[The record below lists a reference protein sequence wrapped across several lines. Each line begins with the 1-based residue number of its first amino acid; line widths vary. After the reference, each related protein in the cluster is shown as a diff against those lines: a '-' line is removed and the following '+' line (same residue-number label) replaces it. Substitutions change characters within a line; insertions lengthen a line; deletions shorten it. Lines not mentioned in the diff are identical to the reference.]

1 MLPFPDSPETDPMP
15 LSAPRKSPF
24 LTSVLVAALAASIF
38 AAGCSG
44 GTDAPSHPAA
54 PAGAASTTPGA
65 AKSTAPAT
73 KPTDGSAKADT
84 KPKAAEAAAVA
95 AKEAAAAPAV
105 KGAAPEIKLPAS
117 ATFPGSNVPN
127 VGNKP
132 PSGTLAGA
140 ATGSK
145 PNPSELQAAQEKAD
159 LAKKASDPASQDADP
174 NSKAKLT
181 YEFGSDT
188 KNFGKCMQ
196 GDVLT
201 HTFLM
206 QSSGEEDLVIKQA
219 KPTCGC
225 TVAQV
230 ATQAADGSMAPYNYG
245 SPIQVGRKIEITATL
260 HTQNKRGHSA
270 SRINIFSN
278 DPRGQTQL
286 GLEAD
291 VDPYFQVNPANLN
304 FNQVSARDTANEK
317 VTISTT
323 KGVKVKLTAALEN
336 IPQGMKLEVAAV
348 EPDADGKSAN
358 WEVVCHLGPG
368 LVEGNLAY
376 TVGLKS
382 DVTIP
387 GGEKLPNGADPTY
400 EVSLPISAHV
410 NGMISYTPAFVS
422 LGLIRPGQVVSRTV
436 RVTSHDTAFKLTEP
450 KILVQGRDGPEW
462 DLASHFSTVIRPVA
476 GENSIDIEL
485 RLDGMPDS
493 LNGSFSGQLVIQV
506 GHPEKPEI
514 KLPIT
519 GVCRGG
525 AAGAAPTGAP
535 ASPVAPS
542 PSNRPK

>member
-1 MLPFPDSPETDPMP
+1 MP
-15 LSAPRKSPF
+15 LSAPRKGLF
-24 LTSVLVAALAASIF
+24 LTSALAAALAASMY

-44 GTDAPSHPAA
+44 GTDAPAKPAA
-54 PAGAASTTPGA
+54 PAGAASTAPGT
-65 AKSTAPAT
+65 AKSTAPAA
-73 KPTDGSAKADT
+73 KPAESPAKADA
-84 KPKAAEAAAVA
+84 PAKAAEAAPPA
-95 AKEAAAAPAV
+95 AKEAPKEAASAPPVKAPAPV
-105 KGAAPEIKLPAS
+105 ASAADATKGAVA
-117 ATFPGSNVPN
+117 
-127 VGNKP
+127 
-132 PSGTLAGA
+132 PSGAVTA
-140 ATGSK
+140 AS
-145 PNPSELQAAQEKAD
+145 NPRAAEAQAAKEKAE
-159 LAKKASDPASQDADP
+159 LAKKAGDPLSQEADP

-181 YEFGSDT
+181 YEFSSDS

-201 HTFLM
+201 HTFQM

-230 ATQAADGSMAPYNYG
+230 ATQAADGSMAPYNFG
-245 SPIQVGRKIEITATL
+245 SPIPAGRKIEITATL
-260 HTQNKRGHSA
+260 HTQNKRGHAA

-291 VDPYFQVNPANLN
+291 VDPYFQVNPQNLN
-304 FNQVSARDTANEK
+304 FNQLSARDTANDK
-317 VTISTT
+317 VTVTTT
-323 KGVKVKLTAALEN
+323 KGEKVKLTASLEN
-336 IPQGMKLEVAAV
+336 IPQGMKIEVTPV
-348 EPDADGKSAN
+348 EADADGKSAH

-382 DVTIP
+382 DIAIP

-400 EVSLPISAHV
+400 EVSIPIMARV
-410 NGMISYTPAFVS
+410 TGMVSYTPAFVS

-436 RVTSHDTAFKLTEP
+436 RVTSHDPAFKLGEP

-476 GENSIDIEL
+476 GENSIDVEL

-493 LNGSFSGQLVIQV
+493 LNGSFSGQLVIQI

-525 AAGAAPTGAP
+525 AAGAAPAGAP
-535 ASPVAPS
+535 APTPVPTPTPAP
-542 PSNRPK
+542 PK